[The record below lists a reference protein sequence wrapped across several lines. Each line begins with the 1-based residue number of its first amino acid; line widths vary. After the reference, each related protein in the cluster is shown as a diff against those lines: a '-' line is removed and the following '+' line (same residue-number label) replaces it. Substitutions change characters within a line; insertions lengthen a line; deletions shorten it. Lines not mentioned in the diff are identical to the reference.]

1 MDSSAKFAAL
11 VEKVEKTKR
20 ICLAH
25 NDVAQNYMDQISDL
39 LAMSIHQPRPLRCS
53 DGASLCR
60 AIKQADAGLPRR
72 MA

>member
-25 NDVAQNYMDQISDL
+25 NDVAQNYVDQISDL
-39 LAMSIHQPRPLRCS
+39 LAMSIHQPRPPALLRWRLTLP
-53 DGASLCR
+53 GN
-60 AIKQADAGLPRR
+60 QAG
-72 MA
+72 